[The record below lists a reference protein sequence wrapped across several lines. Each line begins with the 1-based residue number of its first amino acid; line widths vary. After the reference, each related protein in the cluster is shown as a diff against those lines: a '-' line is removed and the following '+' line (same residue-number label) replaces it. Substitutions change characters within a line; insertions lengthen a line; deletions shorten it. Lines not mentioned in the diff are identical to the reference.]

1 MSDSEE
7 SYSSSQHSSDE
18 EDTDGL
24 TSSESDGE
32 EKYLTFP
39 NRNLR
44 WPVGSPKPI
53 NPVRGTPWNK
63 SKGLRLD
70 SKDQQDLK
78 RYVPGRM
85 PKLVRKAKAGIAA
98 DYKEGGAGSTR
109 AQCQVCKEKITFSTD
124 PKNESKELNEHVLKC
139 WDPTDVP
146 AMGIYDERVK
156 IPTMEDEECLLLS
169 VHTPG
174 AFGGA
179 YMMVLA
185 FP

>member
-1 MSDSEE
+1 MFVLISI
-7 SYSSSQHSSDE
+7 YS
-18 EDTDGL
+18 
-24 TSSESDGE
+24 
-32 EKYLTFP
+32 
-39 NRNLR
+39 
-44 WPVGSPKPI
+44 
-53 NPVRGTPWNK
+53 
-63 SKGLRLD
+63 
-70 SKDQQDLK
+70 
-78 RYVPGRM
+78 
-85 PKLVRKAKAGIAA
+85 
-98 DYKEGGAGSTR
+98 
-109 AQCQVCKEKITFSTD
+109 ITFVSLPRHTD
-124 PKNESKELNEHVLKC
+124 PKKESKELNEHVLKC